1 MKCPLCGFEKTVL
14 LYKKET
20 FDILR
25 CPRCGFVFN
34 ARWAELSDEVRA
46 VPLADSRVAQIAA
59 TFDREKEVYFERFRK
74 ELARI
79 DSLKDRGKILDI
91 GCAYG
96 YFLVLAKKDGWEA
109 HGIDVDESSVA
120 YCRQRHG
127 LDVAHG
133 GLKEGHFPQKTF
145 DVITMFHVLEHIPD
159 FHGVLL
165 SARRMLKDD
174 GLLVIDVP
182 NVADVRRTLFKQD
195 WPQFKEHHLWY
206 FSKKTIRFLLQKYG
220 LRILTIHPRGGS
232 QLAFALDKTFKT
244 NIRHMSAKHFKF
256 LKGLRNMFLKIL
268 NSIGFSEDITVY
280 AKNTSH

>member
-1 MKCPLCGFEKTVL
+1 MKCPLCGSKETTL

-20 FDILR
+20 FNILR
-25 CPRCGFVFN
+25 CPSCGFVFN
-34 ARWAELSDEVRA
+34 ERWAELSDEVRS
-46 VPLADSRVAQIAA
+46 VPGTDSRLAQIAA

-96 YFLVLAKKDGWEA
+96 YFLVLAKEDGWQA
-109 HGIDVDESSVA
+109 HGIDVDKSSVD
-120 YCRQRHG
+120 YCRQHHS

-133 GLKEGHFPQKTF
+133 GLKEGHFPERSF
-145 DVITMFHVLEHIPD
+145 DVIMMFHVLEHIPD
-159 FHGVLL
+159 FHDVMLN
-165 SARRMLKDD
+165 AKRMLKDD

-182 NVADVRRTLFKQD
+182 NVADLRRSLFKQE
-195 WPQFKEHHLWY
+195 WFQFKEHHLWY

-220 LRILTIHPRGGS
+220 LRILTIHPHGGS

-244 NIRHMSAKHFKF
+244 NISRMSAKHFKF
-256 LKGLRNMFLKIL
+256 LKGFRDIFLKIL

-280 AKNTSH
+280 AQNTGH